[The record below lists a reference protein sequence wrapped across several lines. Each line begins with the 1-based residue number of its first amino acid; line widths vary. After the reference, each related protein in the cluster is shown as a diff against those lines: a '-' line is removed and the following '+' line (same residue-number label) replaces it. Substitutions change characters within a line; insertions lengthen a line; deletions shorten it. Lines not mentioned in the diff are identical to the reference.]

1 MNFGRIFSY
10 ALLAV
15 ALTACASTAPRYY
28 TLLPAST
35 PESVGANTQ
44 QAAGTKFAISV
55 QPVVLPEQ
63 VDRLQIVLSD
73 PQSTQVSL
81 LNSSLWASP
90 LSDEIRNALSDELSR
105 KLGVL
110 DIATGSVPESLAM
123 WKVALHV
130 QRFESVYNERV
141 LVDATWRLTPVNQ
154 PAKKAT
160 ICRAETQVLVGEG
173 VSAMVAGHQ
182 EALRRIAQVIA
193 AQLSGSLGKVA
204 VDGVLNKGCT
214 F

>member
-1 MNFGRIFSY
+1 MNLGRIFSY
-10 ALLAV
+10 ALLAG

-35 PESVGANTQ
+35 PAPAGANSQ
-44 QAAGTKFAISV
+44 QLAGPKFAISV

-73 PQSTQVSL
+73 PQSTQVTL

-105 KLGVL
+105 KLGTL
-110 DIATGSVPESLAM
+110 DIASGSAPDSLAT
-123 WKVALHV
+123 WRIALHI

-141 LVDATWRLTPVNQ
+141 LVDATWRLTPINQ
-154 PAKKAT
+154 PAQKAR
-160 ICRAETQVLVGEG
+160 ICRAEAQVPVGEG

-182 EALRRIAQVIA
+182 EALHRIAQVIA
-193 AQLSGSLGKVA
+193 AQLSGNPRKVS
-204 VDGVLNKGCT
+204 VGGVLDKGCT